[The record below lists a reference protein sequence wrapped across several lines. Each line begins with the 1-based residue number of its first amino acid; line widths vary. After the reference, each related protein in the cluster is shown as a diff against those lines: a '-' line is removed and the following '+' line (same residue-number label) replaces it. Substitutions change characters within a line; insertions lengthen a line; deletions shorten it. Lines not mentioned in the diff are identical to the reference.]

1 MPKVC
6 RVKQRTKT
14 RQKRKG
20 FFKKKDTYVNNVNM
34 DANSVNIVNSDN
46 INTAT
51 NDRDEAVSDADSTM
65 HAINQSRGGFR
76 VRQVRQATDI
86 NPDKNSYD

>member
-34 DANSVNIVNSDN
+34 DADSVSIVKSDN
-46 INTAT
+46 VNTAT
-51 NDRDEAVSDADSTM
+51 NDRDEAV
-65 HAINQSRGGFR
+65 F
-76 VRQVRQATDI
+76 
-86 NPDKNSYD
+86 